1 MDLADQALAARRL
14 GDHSSAELL
23 FRQALEHERG
33 AAELVADDGA
43 VEPTRSV
50 LFRSA
55 ATLAL
60 DCGEVRE
67 AERLVATA
75 LTGNPPFEIA
85 EELRDL
91 LEQVNFH
98 RHLQL
103 RGIALE
109 PTEFQLTL
117 AGGAVGFGIVPSAE
131 FVERVQNTARLIY
144 RTAERKR
151 GLPFR
156 ERGPGRQSIQDDFD
170 LFISVP
176 RAASFAVSF
185 RLGRPISQLRLPD
198 MQDTS
203 EVIDELLG
211 CLELLCKPREDELR
225 RRIGEEA
232 YYRNFI
238 SLARKIAPD
247 GERVQLVGFTA
258 LRDGKQHRVT
268 LTADSNRTDVSEQ
281 VWGVQGPGERVS
293 ITGELRYADARGIS
307 QGKIRIIDRKG
318 AAHVV
323 AVPEGMM
330 ADIVKPLWEDE
341 VVVTGTKVGKRILL
355 EDIRRAP

>member
-1 MDLADQALAARRL
+1 MDLADQALVARRL
-14 GDHSSAELL
+14 GDHSSALVL
-23 FRQALEHERG
+23 FRQAFEHERE
-33 AAELVADDGA
+33 AAELVVADGA

-67 AERLVATA
+67 AERLIAMA
-75 LTGNPPFEIA
+75 LAGNPPHEIA

-91 LEQVNFH
+91 LEQANFH
-98 RHLQL
+98 RHLEV
-103 RGIALE
+103 RGIDLE
-109 PTEFQLTL
+109 PTEVQLTL
-117 AGGAVGFGIVPSAE
+117 AGRGVGFGIAPIAE

-156 ERGPGRQSIQDDFD
+156 ERGPGRKSIQDDFD

-185 RLGRPISQLRLPD
+185 MLGRPTDQLRLPD
-198 MQDTS
+198 THDTS
-203 EVIDELLG
+203 EVIDELLD
-211 CLELLCKPREDELR
+211 CLELIGKPRDDELR

-238 SLARKIAPD
+238 ALARKIAPD
-247 GERVQLVGFTA
+247 GEQVKLVGFTA
-258 LRDGKQHRVT
+258 LRDGRQHQVT
-268 LTADSNRTDVSEQ
+268 LTAASTRTDTSEEARAIRK
-281 VWGVQGPGERVS
+281 PAERVS
-293 ITGELRYADARGIS
+293 ITGELRYADAQGNS
-307 QGKIRIIDRKG
+307 LGKIRIIDRNSV
-318 AAHVV
+318 AHVV
-323 AVPEGMM
+323 IVPEGMM

-341 VVVTGTKVGKRILL
+341 VVVTGTKVRKSIFL